1 MIATECGAV
10 TAAGAV
16 RENNE
21 DSLLAEF
28 PVFVVADGMGGHA
41 GGEVASECASE
52 AFRDLAG
59 RLGITIKDILG
70 AIDRANETIIA
81 TAGAD
86 ASLAGMGT
94 TLVGLALVVD
104 QGEERW
110 IAFNV
115 GDSRLYR
122 LSDGVLQQVSTDHS
136 EVQEMV
142 DEGSITAEQ
151 ARVHPLRNVVTR
163 VLGVDLRMEPDYWLL
178 TPVDGERFLLCSDGL
193 NGEVGDDAIRDTLV
207 RQARPAAAANRLVE
221 QAMASGGHDNIS
233 VVVVDVQAT
242 ETTEIDDTTE
252 TDAGT
257 ASS

>member
-1 MIATECGAV
+1 MIAIECGAV
-10 TAAGAV
+10 TVAGAV

-59 RLGITIKDILG
+59 RIGITIKDVLG

-94 TLVGLALVVD
+94 TLVGLALVAD
-104 QGEERW
+104 QGKERW

-136 EVQEMV
+136 EVHEIV
-142 DEGSITAEQ
+142 DEGSITSEQ

-163 VLGVDLRMEPDYWLL
+163 VLGVDPRMEPDYWLL

-207 RQARPAAAANRLVE
+207 RQATPAAAANRLVE

-233 VVVVDVQAT
+233 VVIVDVLST

-252 TDAGT
+252 TDAGS